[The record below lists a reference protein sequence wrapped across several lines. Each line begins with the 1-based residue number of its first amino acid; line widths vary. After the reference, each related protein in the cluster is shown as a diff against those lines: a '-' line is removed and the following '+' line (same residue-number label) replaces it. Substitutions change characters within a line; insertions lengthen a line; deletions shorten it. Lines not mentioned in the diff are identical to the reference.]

1 MMHRLVCAFALGA
14 FVGCS
19 GGSFDV
25 AAEDAAADAT
35 GDAVGDASDDAPDAP
50 TPCATKNACGGCD
63 ALAVPPGTA
72 CGACGTL
79 KTECSTDKESTFCP
93 GDDRNA
99 CGGCSKLVPDKG
111 TSCGV
116 CSGGTNVCLGADA
129 TKCSD
134 PVTTPAPGTTCGT
147 CGTATFKCVGST
159 TTACDKPDDRTI
171 GSDSFYT
178 THDTSLWTLSAS
190 GEPLSVGFTTQRVAA
205 ITEVVLSVVRYE
217 TSSYPLFGTL
227 RVRLIKGTSPASTEV
242 LATVS
247 VPADSLPDG
256 SGTLTVKLATPTS
269 LLPKGTRLFVE
280 LSDQSERYNFGLF
293 GGAPTGPAHL
303 SFYYRTSASGA
314 DPTWT
319 EYTAADPYLVVGQHG
334 CF

>member
-1 MMHRLVCAFALGA
+1 MKHRLICAFALWS
-14 FVGCS
+14 VIGCS
-19 GGSFDV
+19 GGNFDV
-25 AAEDAAADAT
+25 AAEDAG
-35 GDAVGDASDDAPDAP
+35 GDAPE
-50 TPCATKNACGGCD
+50 TCAAKNACGGCG

-79 KTECSTDKESTFCP
+79 KTECNTDKESTFCP

-99 CGGCSKLVPDKG
+99 CGGCSRLVPDEG

-116 CSGGTNVCLGADA
+116 CSGGTNVCFGNDA

-134 PVTTPAPGTTCGT
+134 PVTTPAPGTACGT
-147 CGTATFKCVGST
+147 CGTSTFKCVGST
-159 TTACDKPDDRTI
+159 TTACDKPDDRTS
-171 GSDSFYT
+171 GTDSLYGA
-178 THDTSLWTLSAS
+178 HDASVWTLSAS
-190 GEPLSVGFTTQRVAA
+190 GEPIAIGFTTQRDAA

-217 TSSYPLFGTL
+217 TSSYPLFGTM
-227 RVRLIKGTSPASTEV
+227 RVRLLRGTGPGSTDV

-247 VPADSLPDG
+247 VPGDSLPDAP
-256 SGTLTVKLATPTS
+256 GTLTVKLATPTS
-269 LLPKGTRLFVE
+269 LLPKGTRVFVE
-280 LSDQSERYNFGLF
+280 LLDQSERYNFGVF

-303 SFYYRTSASGA
+303 GFFYRTSSGGA

-319 EYTAADPYLVVGQHG
+319 EYTSADPYLAVGQNG